1 MILSIL
7 LFTAPLWA
15 AEPCPVS
22 DATLPVDRSALQAQ
36 TARLFEG
43 YQARDNRVVQ
53 AARCEVEGAVP
64 RLAEALSPSDV
75 ARVHLSYA
83 AAALMAGEPDAVVMA
98 YLVAARASDPN
109 TDAIVEGLFEEGDPL
124 LTRYRTLL
132 PTGAAAG
139 LVAAYNDPATPLP
152 AAWRGTVQVNGGA
165 EASAPNGPYLLQVS
179 GASQMTS
186 AYVLPVG
193 ATLTEVPYARLRPV
207 QIKLV
212 GASGALTVAAF
223 GAGAAFAVRYHQ
235 HETWEPEGSDTMS
248 GVAVADSVGRW
259 EEQQQLRRQANH
271 ALMGTAVGFGV
282 VTAGLGVWAVRT
294 F

>member
-1 MILSIL
+1 MILTIL
-7 LFTAPLWA
+7 LLISPIWA

-22 DATLPVDRSALQAQ
+22 ESTLPVDRSALQAQ
-36 TARLFEG
+36 TARVFEG
-43 YQARDNRVVQ
+43 YRARDNRVVQ

-75 ARVHLSYA
+75 ARLHLSYA
-83 AAALMAGEPDAVVMA
+83 AAALMAGEPDGVVMA
-98 YLVAARASDPN
+98 YLVAARASDSN
-109 TDAIVEGLFEEGDPL
+109 TDAVVEGLFDEGDPL
-124 LTRYRTLL
+124 LTRYRSLL
-132 PTGAAAG
+132 PSGDAAG
-139 LVAAYNDPATPLP
+139 LIAAYNDPAAPLP
-152 AAWRGTVQVNGGA
+152 AAWRGTVQVNGGQA
-165 EASAPNGPYLLQVS
+165 ASTRNGPYFLQVS
-179 GASQMTS
+179 GASMTS

-207 QIKLV
+207 QLKLV

-235 HETWEPEGSDTMS
+235 NETWEPEGSGTMS

-271 ALMGTAVGFGV
+271 ALLGTAVGFGV